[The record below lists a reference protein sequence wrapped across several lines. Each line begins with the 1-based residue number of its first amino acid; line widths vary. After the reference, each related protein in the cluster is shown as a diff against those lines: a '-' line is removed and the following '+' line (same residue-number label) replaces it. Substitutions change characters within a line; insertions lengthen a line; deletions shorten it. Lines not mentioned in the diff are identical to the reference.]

1 MMKLLITLLFLGL
14 LLAVFLAFSRRPP
27 MPPEHTLSYQLL
39 QLGPFDVATDTHE
52 LVDPAR
58 FIPDPDAPNG
68 KSPRSMKVRLWH
80 PQSARHDPQ
89 PLLIYSHGLLGTGE
103 AVKYIARVLGSHGY
117 VVAAPNFP
125 RTNRSQGEQAH
136 ARDVFN
142 QPRDVALLID
152 WLLARSED
160 QEDELH
166 NAIDPQRIAALGHS
180 LGSLNAHLLGFH
192 PEWQEPRIKA
202 VVSLAGPTAL
212 FTRKFLTTRSIPYMA
227 IAGTEDAFMEY
238 ERNFLPLLDK
248 VDGAVLVSM
257 EGASHL
263 AFADEGKW
271 FRWFEQPDEVGCAF
285 AGKTIDR
292 NKRSDEPWYDELGGI
307 EEGYVQEIDPNVCEY
322 EVSSAINPLRQ
333 QQLTVM
339 AVHSFL
345 ECQFAETPDD
355 RERWCGYLRESLDRE
370 NQEISLLRRN

>member
-1 MMKLLITLLFLGL
+1 
-14 LLAVFLAFSRRPP
+14 
-27 MPPEHTLSYQLL
+27 
-39 QLGPFDVATDTHE
+39 
-52 LVDPAR
+52 
-58 FIPDPDAPNG
+58 
-68 KSPRSMKVRLWH
+68 
-80 PQSARHDPQ
+80 
-89 PLLIYSHGLLGTGE
+89 LGTGE
-103 AVKYIARVLGSHGY
+103 AVEYIARVLGSHGY
-117 VVAAPNFP
+117 VVAAPDFP

-142 QPRDVALLID
+142 QPRDVVL
-152 WLLARSED
+152 
-160 QEDELH
+160 
-166 NAIDPQRIAALGHS
+166 
-180 LGSLNAHLLGFH
+180 
-192 PEWQEPRIKA
+192 
-202 VVSLAGPTAL
+202 
-212 FTRKFLTTRSIPYMA
+212 
-227 IAGTEDAFMEY
+227 
-238 ERNFLPLLDK
+238 
-248 VDGAVLVSM
+248 LVSM

-370 NQEISLLRRN
+370 NQEISLLRRNW